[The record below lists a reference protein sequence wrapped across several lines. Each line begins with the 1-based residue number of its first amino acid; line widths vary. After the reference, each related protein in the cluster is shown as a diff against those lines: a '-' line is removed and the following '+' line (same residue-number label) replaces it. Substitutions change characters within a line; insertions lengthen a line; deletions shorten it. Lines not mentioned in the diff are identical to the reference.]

1 MGRHQNAEEGL
12 QDQTNILPR
21 GQLLIVITAVA
32 ASLLISFVDQNAIG
46 VALPTIGRELN
57 AANTI
62 SWAGTSSF
70 IGNAAF
76 AGLCGRLSDIFG
88 RKLVYLNALALLCL
102 ADLLCG
108 LSQNAPM
115 FYVFRGIAGIAGG
128 GISSLTM
135 IIVSD
140 AVALEDRG
148 KYQGILGACMG
159 AGNVI
164 GPFISAAFTQ
174 RATWRGIFYLISP
187 LAAVGAVIAWLILPS
202 TMQKDSMKKN
212 VRNIDFYGILTFSVG
227 IIFVL
232 IPISGGGSY
241 FSWDSPMG
249 ISMLAIGGCS
259 LLLFLFIE
267 WKVAALPML
276 PVSFFQDSVISTL
289 FMQSFLLGASYQ
301 SYLYYLPLYFENAL
315 QLSAIQSAILMLPM
329 VSMQSIASI
338 ISGQYISRRKR
349 YGEVIWAG
357 CALWTLGTGL
367 AITFTRTTSQGV
379 MAAVLFTVG
388 TGVGFTLQPGIVA
401 LQAQC
406 TISKRA
412 AVISNRNFFRSLGGA
427 CGLAV
432 SAAVLQSMLK
442 ANLPEGYK
450 YLAHMAYAVP
460 EQSSVPATDWDA
472 LLLAYMKASN
482 AVFILQV
489 PLVGTCLL
497 GCLLIRDRGLERPR
511 DLGKEPEDQQGHE
524 PGAEAALEIKAN
536 FERSLQS

>member
-1 MGRHQNAEEGL
+1 MGQHLDAEKGL

-21 GQLLIVITAVA
+21 GQLLIVFAALA

-57 AANTI
+57 AENTI
-62 SWAGTSSF
+62 SWAGTSSL
-70 IGNAAF
+70 IGYTIF
-76 AGLCGRLSDIFG
+76 AVLYGRLSDIFG
-88 RKLVYLNALALLCL
+88 RKLVYLSALTLLCL

-140 AVALEDRG
+140 VLTLEERG
-148 KYQGILGACMG
+148 KYQGILGACIG
-159 AGNVI
+159 TGNVI

-174 RATWRGIFYLISP
+174 RATWRGLFYLISP
-187 LAAVGAVIAWLILPS
+187 LAAVGAVISWLILPS
-202 TMQKDSMKKN
+202 TMQKDSVKKN
-212 VRNIDFYGILTFSVG
+212 VKNIDFYGVLTSSVG

-276 PVSFFQDSVISTL
+276 PASFFQDSVKSVL

-301 SYLYYLPLYFENAL
+301 SYIYYLPLYFENAR

-357 CALWTLGTGL
+357 FALWTLGTGL
-367 AITFTRTTSQGV
+367 AITFTRTTNQGV
-379 MAAVLFTVG
+379 VAAVLFTVG
-388 TGVGFTLQPGIVA
+388 TGVGFTFQPTLVA
-401 LQAQC
+401 LQAHC
-406 TISKRA
+406 TLSKRA
-412 AVISNRNFFRSLGGA
+412 VVISNRNFFRSLGGA

-432 SAAVLQSMLK
+432 SAAVLRAVLRV
-442 ANLPEGYK
+442 NLPEGYK
-450 YLAHMAYAVP
+450 DLAHMTYAVP
-460 EQSSVPATDWDA
+460 KQSSVPATDWDA
-472 LLLAYMKASN
+472 LLLAYMKASH

-489 PLVGTCLL
+489 PLIGTCLL

-511 DLGKEPEDQQGHE
+511 DPGEEFGDQRGHE
-524 PGAEAALEIKAN
+524 PRTEAAIGD
-536 FERSLQS
+536 QSELRGSV

>member
-1 MGRHQNAEEGL
+1 MVARALMANISGELATALPPPYIFRRNGHTTQLGEAAKCYIYLGLPELSELLLLSSIIRRSSSSARTPNGRMGRHQNAEEGL

-21 GQLLIVITAVA
+21 RQLLIVTTAVA

-88 RKLVYLNALALLCL
+88 RKLVYFNALALLCL

-108 LSQNAPM
+108 LSRNAPM
-115 FYVFRGIAGIAGG
+115 FYVFRGFAGIAGG

-140 AVALEDRG
+140 AVTLEDRG

-164 GPFISAAFTQ
+164 GPFVSAAFTQ

-202 TMQKDSMKKN
+202 TTQKGSMKKN

-241 FSWDSPMG
+241 FSWDTPIV

-259 LLLFLFIE
+259 LILFLFVE
-267 WKVAALPML
+267 WKVATLPML
-276 PVSFFQDSVISTL
+276 PGMDIS
-289 FMQSFLLGASYQ
+289 
-301 SYLYYLPLYFENAL
+301 
-315 QLSAIQSAILMLPM
+315 LSN
-329 VSMQSIASI
+329 QSI
-338 ISGQYISRRKR
+338 
-349 YGEVIWAG
+349 
-357 CALWTLGTGL
+357 
-367 AITFTRTTSQGV
+367 
-379 MAAVLFTVG
+379 
-388 TGVGFTLQPGIVA
+388 
-401 LQAQC
+401 
-406 TISKRA
+406 
-412 AVISNRNFFRSLGGA
+412 FRS
-427 CGLAV
+427 
-432 SAAVLQSMLK
+432 
-442 ANLPEGYK
+442 
-450 YLAHMAYAVP
+450 
-460 EQSSVPATDWDA
+460 
-472 LLLAYMKASN
+472 
-482 AVFILQV
+482 
-489 PLVGTCLL
+489 
-497 GCLLIRDRGLERPR
+497 
-511 DLGKEPEDQQGHE
+511 
-524 PGAEAALEIKAN
+524 
-536 FERSLQS
+536 